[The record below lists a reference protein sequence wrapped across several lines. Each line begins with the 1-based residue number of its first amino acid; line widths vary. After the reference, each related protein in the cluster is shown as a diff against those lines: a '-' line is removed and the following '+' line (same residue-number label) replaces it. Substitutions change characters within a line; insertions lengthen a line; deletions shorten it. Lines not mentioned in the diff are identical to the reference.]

1 MEFMMKLSHFFTT
14 ILLFAASLAYGQFPE
29 AYPASRIYH
38 DFLKANELGSILY
51 IAAHPDDENTRLI
64 SYFENEILAR
74 TAYLSLTRGDGG
86 QNLIGTE
93 IGAAIGVLRTQ
104 ELLAAR
110 RIDGGEQYF
119 TRAVDFGYS
128 KSSLETLENWGE
140 EEVLADVV
148 WVIRNFRPDAI
159 VTRFPPTNY
168 AGHGHHE
175 ASALLAEQAMEAAGD
190 PNRFVDQL
198 EYVEPWQPK
207 RLYFNTSSWWNKDL
221 AERARDNDNFL
232 RVNVGEYNTL
242 LGETAARIASRSR
255 SQHQSQGFGTD
266 VYYGLNIEYMEYV
279 TGVKADPSKGILDG
293 VETDWQ
299 RIDAAD
305 VGKIMQKAIGGF
317 DLADPS
323 ASAPLVIEALKML
336 EQKDSSPMRNY
347 KIEELQKLL
356 LKLTGTFAEAVCDEN
371 LYTPGDVVFT
381 KINLLH
387 QHNGEIQLQR
397 LQSNKTIQDESVVLP
412 KGDLY
417 TVELPVKVSPDANY
431 SNHYWLRK
439 PYNFLF
445 EVPNLNEL
453 GKAENAPALSV
464 SVDILV
470 DSYAFQ
476 FEIPVVNKTVDPVKA
491 VLYKP
496 MNIVP
501 EVTFSFA
508 ENVIVSTGQGN
519 EKAILYATNH
529 RDSVEGELSLS
540 MPKGWTS
547 QPSSIAYVA
556 MKKGSVQRFEF
567 DLIPGKNANSG
578 PIDISFLPKGDK
590 NPWQQTWNVSEIAY
604 DHIPDQLFMQ
614 PASIRL
620 QSIALNKGKVSQI
633 GYIEGPGDD
642 VAKYLKAAGYEVTTL
657 SANDVQAG
665 QLSNYGA
672 ILSGIR
678 AYNTREDLSFL
689 NDKINAYVAA
699 GGTYIVQYNTS
710 HRLKSEQIGPYK
722 FTLGRERV
730 TDESAS
736 VNFLQPEHPVMNY
749 PNTLGPDDFE
759 HWVQERGLYFASEWD
774 AAFTPILGWSDPGE
788 PERKGGLIVAPYGKG
803 YFVYTGISFFRQLPA
818 GVPGAYRL
826 LSNIM
831 NLKSEVPEKP

>member
-1 MEFMMKLSHFFTT
+1 MMKLSHSFTT
-14 ILLFAASLAYGQFPE
+14 LLLLAVSVLHAQFPE

-38 DFLKANELGSILY
+38 DLLKANQLGSILY

-64 SYFENEILAR
+64 SYFENEMLAR

-128 KSSLETLENWGE
+128 KSSLETLDNWDE
-140 EEVLADVV
+140 QEILADVV
-148 WVIRNFRPDAI
+148 WVIRNFRPDVM
-159 VTRFPPTNY
+159 VTRFPPNNY

-175 ASALLAEQAMEAAGD
+175 ASALLAEKAMEAAGD
-190 PNRFVDQL
+190 KNRFVDQL
-198 EYVEPWQPK
+198 EYVDPWQPK

-221 AERARDNDNFL
+221 PERARDNDNFI
-232 RVNVGEYNTL
+232 RVNVGEYNAL

-279 TGVKADPSKGILDG
+279 MGDKANPSQGLLDG
-293 VETDWQ
+293 VDASWA
-299 RIDAAD
+299 RISAAD
-305 VGKIMQKAIGGF
+305 VGTIMQKTIDGF
-317 DLADPS
+317 DLADPA
-323 ASAPLVIEALKML
+323 ASAPSVIEALKL
-336 EQKDSSPMRNY
+336 LKQKDSTPMRDY
-347 KIEELQKLL
+347 KIEELQELL
-356 LKLTGTFAEAVCDEN
+356 LKLTGTFAEAVCDN
-371 LYTPGDVVFT
+371 RYYTPGAEVYV

-387 QHNGEIQLQR
+387 QYSGEVKLHK
-397 LQSNKTIQDESVVLP
+397 LQSNETVQDQLIHLP
-412 KGDLY
+412 KGDLQS
-417 TVELPVKVSPDANY
+417 TELPIRISPNAAY

-439 PYNFLF
+439 PWEYLF
-445 EVPNLNEL
+445 EVPDLNEL
-453 GKAENAPALSV
+453 GKGENNPALTVTADLTIDGYTFSI
-464 SVDILV
+464 D
-470 DSYAFQ
+470 
-476 FEIPVVNKTVDPVKA
+476 IPVVHKEVDPVKA
-491 VLYKP
+491 VLYRP

-501 EVTFSFA
+501 EVTFSFG
-508 ENVIVSTGQGN
+508 EDVIVSTGGGK
-519 EKAILYATNH
+519 EKAIVYATNH
-529 RDSVEGELSLS
+529 LDSIDAELSLRL
-540 MPKGWTS
+540 PKGWTS
-547 QPSSIAYVA
+547 KPSMVTYKAR
-556 MKKGSVQRFEF
+556 KKGSVQRYEFE
-567 DLIPGKNANSG
+567 LIPDKKSESG
-578 PIDISFLPKGDK
+578 PLDISFLPKGEK
-590 NPWQQTWNVSEIAY
+590 KPWAETWNLSEIAY
-604 DHIPDQLFMQ
+604 DHIHDQIFMK

-620 QSIALNKGKVSQI
+620 QNISLDKGKVTQV
-633 GYIEGPGDD
+633 GYIDGPGDD
-642 VAKYLKAAGYEVTTL
+642 VAKYLKAAGYHVNVL
-657 SANDVQAG
+657 SADDIQAG
-665 QLSNYGA
+665 ELGKYGA
-672 ILSGIR
+672 VLSGIR

-710 HRLKSEQIGPYK
+710 HRIKSDEIGPFK
-722 FTLGRERV
+722 FTIGRERV
-730 TDESAS
+730 TDEVAE
-736 VNFLQPEHPVMNY
+736 VNFLQPNHPVLNL
-749 PNTLGPDDFE
+749 PNSIGSGDFE
-759 HWVQERGLYFASEWD
+759 NWVQERGLYFASEWD
-774 AAFTPILGWSDPGE
+774 EAFTPIIGWSDPGE